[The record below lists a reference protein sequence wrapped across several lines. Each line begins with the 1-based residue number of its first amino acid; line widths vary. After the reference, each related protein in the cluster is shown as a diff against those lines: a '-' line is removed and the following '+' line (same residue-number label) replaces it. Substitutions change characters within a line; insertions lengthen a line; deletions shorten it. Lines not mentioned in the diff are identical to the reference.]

1 MELGPTDLKVP
12 AAVMVNILGE
22 RDGPTEVKG
31 LQEAEAVPE
40 THVHLYGKSPT
51 KVDRKMGHIT
61 ATGKTLA
68 EARERAEQA
77 RKLIDV

>member
-1 MELGPTDLKVP
+1 LGDTSLTVP
-12 AAVMVNILGE
+12 AAAMVNILGE
-22 RDGPTEVKG
+22 HDRPTTLDGLDKSLSDPHVS
-31 LQEAEAVPE
+31 
-40 THVHLYGKSPT
+40 VHLYGKSPT